1 MNPIFRLVLKQ
12 LPVLLPVAKSLLKN
26 MKNASPTT
34 PDDSRLNAVEQSL
47 QLLAERFDYLETKL
61 KRMWVL
67 VIVTGLLSVVT
78 LIVVLV
84 RS

>member
-1 MNPIFRLVLKQ
+1 
-12 LPVLLPVAKSLLKN
+12 
-26 MKNASPTT
+26 
-34 PDDSRLNAVEQSL
+34 
-47 QLLAERFDYLETKL
+47 LETKL